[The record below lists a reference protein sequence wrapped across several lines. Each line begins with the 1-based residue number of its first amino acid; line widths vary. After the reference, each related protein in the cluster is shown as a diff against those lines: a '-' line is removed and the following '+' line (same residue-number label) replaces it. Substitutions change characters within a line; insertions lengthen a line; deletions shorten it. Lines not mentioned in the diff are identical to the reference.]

1 MARTAS
7 RCVARLGRR
16 VERLWTDWRSR
27 KRYGGPRWRSVA
39 LVSLLGRRAVLILV
53 IDDGNPVR
61 LRRPCAEVDFLA
73 ALRAERAERRFRRP
87 RHRLAAL
94 RAANGM

>member
-61 LRRPCAEVDFLA
+61 LRRPRAEVDLLA
-73 ALRAERAERRFRRP
+73 ALRTEWAERRRRRP
-87 RHRLAAL
+87 LDGLAAL
-94 RAANGM
+94 RTTDGM